1 MKPTKAAES
10 IERTRRI
17 ATRGG
22 FGDVRT
28 QVIPDKRSKVT
39 EAYNEKFIIDGE
51 TEGD

>member
-28 QVIPDKRSKVT
+28 QVIPDKRTKLIESYM
-39 EAYNEKFIIDGE
+39 ERFIIDGE
-51 TEGD
+51 STD